1 MAYIPPHKRH
11 SKDSDAPKPSP
22 SELPLPFHSQR
33 SSRSRG
39 GEIVYAQRSISRWF
53 IAPSTRDDDDVDDDR
68 LACPVRLESIPC
80 ESVEQRRGGE
90 KPMVLV
96 CDRLKTGETE
106 NCGNFGKSPWK
117 LIVEKIQSDLLG
129 SFQNVRDEMFS
140 NELKEKV
147 KPSFI
152 ARFGKIFF
160 HRNSVI
166 LDTLEKISDVE
177 RSLHQVRRSFYT
189 NISDS
194 FMEAIHGE
202 AIPEFRVDF
211 GEDKEYYHVKV
222 FDKSRPTANISCKCS
237 VMEGGAELELCK
249 IELNEVRHLV
259 VDISCL
265 NKNLDLR
272 LTLRSKRILTAL
284 DDEEKHGLLTLIK
297 SAIIDPHVKGG
308 LRWPLGKESFGDRY
322 SVVGIWHTKIQSYK
336 SSSLRLELRLADRF
350 DYRTSSGEAT
360 KEVILR
366 MRGVTKQLRDEIL
379 EVDVINEMLL
389 DNLKLIWNHFLC
401 QGCSFD

>member
-11 SKDSDAPKPSP
+11 STDSDAPKPSP
-22 SELPLPFHSQR
+22 SEPPLPLHSQR
-33 SSRSRG
+33 NSRKRG
-39 GEIVYAQRSISRWF
+39 GQIVYAQQSVSRWF
-53 IAPSTRDDDDVDDDR
+53 IASSIHEDVVSDDDR
-68 LACPVRLESIPC
+68 IPCPIRLEPISC
-80 ESVEQRRGGE
+80 ESVERRRGGE

-106 NCGNFGKSPWK
+106 NCGNLGKSPWK
-117 LIVEKIQSDLLG
+117 LIVEKIESDLLD

-140 NELKEKV
+140 NELKEEV

-160 HRNSVI
+160 HRNSVS

-177 RSLHQVRRSFYT
+177 RSLHQVKRSFYT

-211 GEDKEYYHVKV
+211 SEDKEYYHVKV
-222 FDKSRPTANISCKCS
+222 FDKRRPTATISCKCS

-272 LTLRSKRILTAL
+272 LMLRSKRILTAL
-284 DDEEKHGLLTLIK
+284 DDEEKHSLLTLMK

-308 LRWPLGKESFGDRY
+308 LRWPLGKESLGDRY
-322 SVVGIWHTKIQSYK
+322 SIVGVWHTKSQSFK
-336 SSSLRLELRLADRF
+336 SSSTRLELRLANRF

-366 MRGVTKQLRDEIL
+366 MRGVKKQLREEIL
-379 EVDVINEMLL
+379 EVDVITEMLL
-389 DNLKLIWNHFLC
+389 ENLKLIWNNFLC
-401 QGCSFD
+401 QECSFN